1 MSLLSAFSNARA
13 SLSTVASQTAIV
25 SRNIANA
32 DNPYASRKY
41 ANLAT
46 GQLGGVRIVSIAQSG
61 DPALFRSLL
70 VSTSALGAADAKATG
85 LDRIR
90 DVIGD
95 VDAPTSPAA
104 RLAQLKAAL
113 SQYAVSPENGQ
124 TAEAAVAAARDMAS
138 GLNDASAAVQATR
151 KDADDKLDQAAKNMT
166 ALLAEFQTVNGRV
179 MSGASTGADVTDF
192 LDRRD
197 QIIREL
203 SQYVGVNVQ
212 KRNGNEVALYTD
224 SGITLFDKT
233 ARAIEFSPQAAYDPT
248 VVGGAFKIDGVV
260 ISGAASPMPVKSG
273 SLAGLLTLR
282 DETAVSF
289 QGQLDGIAYALIDG
303 FAETN
308 QVDPLDTARYAGL
321 FTSTG
326 MTTVPTSVAGAKG
339 LSGTIRIA
347 ASVDSTQ
354 PGGNPMLLRDGA
366 ISHPGDPA
374 FSYNA
379 NGSSGFTQRLNDL
392 IAQFSQP
399 RDFDVNFGAG
409 ERATLSEYSSAS
421 IGWLEGQRAEA
432 AAEAD
437 YRAVLLSRTQESLS
451 DRSGVNIDDEMTRML
466 DLERSYQ
473 ASSKLLSTVGEMI
486 DALLAIR

>member
-13 SLSTVASQTAIV
+13 SLSTVSSQTAIV

-46 GQLGGVRIVSIAQSG
+46 GQMGGVRIVSIAQSG
-61 DPALFRSLL
+61 DAALFRSLL

-104 RLAQLKAAL
+104 RLGQLKAAL

-124 TAEAAVAAARDMAS
+124 TAEAAVAAARDMAN
-138 GLNDASAAVQATR
+138 GLNEASAAVQATR
-151 KDADDKLDQAAKNMT
+151 KDADDKLDQAAKSMT
-166 ALLAEFQTVNGRV
+166 ALLAEFETVNGRV
-179 MSGASTGADVTDF
+179 MAGSATGADVTDF
-192 LDRRD
+192 IDRRD

-203 SQYVGVNVQ
+203 SQYVGLNVQ
-212 KRNGNEVALYTD
+212 SRNGGELALYTD

-233 ARAIEFSPQAAYDPT
+233 ARSIEFSPQSAYDPT
-248 VVGGAFKIDGVV
+248 VVGGTFKIDGVV
-260 ISGAASPMPVKSG
+260 ISGPTSPMPVKNG

-282 DETAVSF
+282 DETAVTF
-289 QGQLDGIAYALIDG
+289 QGQLDGIAYALING

-308 QVDPLDTARYAGL
+308 QVDPSDPTRYAGL
-321 FTSTG
+321 FTTNG
-326 MTTVPTSVAGAKG
+326 MTTVPASVADAKG
-339 LSGTIRIA
+339 LAATIRIS
-347 ASVDSTQ
+347 ASVDSTE
-354 PGGNPMLLRDGA
+354 PGGNPLLLRDGG
-366 ISHPGDPA
+366 ISGDPD

-379 NGSSGFTQRLNDL
+379 NGSSGFTERLNDL
-392 IAQFSQP
+392 IAQFSEQ
-399 RDFDVNFGAG
+399 RDFDGNFGAG
-409 ERATLSEYSSAS
+409 DRATLSEYSAAS
-421 IGWLEGQRAEA
+421 IGWLEGQRATA
-432 AAEAD
+432 AGEAD
-437 YRAVLLSRTQESLS
+437 YRVVLLSRTQESLS
-451 DRSGVNIDDEMTRML
+451 DRSGINIDDEMTRLL

-473 ASSKLLSTVGEMI
+473 ASSKLLATVGQMI